1 VNTERMPVKTLLAMR
16 ANYNPRE
23 ITDEALEG
31 LGASIERFGLVQP
44 IIVNKRTDTI
54 VGGNQRLLALEQ
66 LGESETEVI
75 VVDLSPEE
83 ERALNLT
90 LNNPAVQGSFT
101 DDVEAIIQE
110 LQGAIPDAVDQ
121 LRLSKLTEEALEIV
135 DFAPEVPEARSS
147 RYRDKT
153 GTDEYTKVDV
163 GELALTL
170 PNAVAVRLT
179 EALEAEH
186 NKSGRR
192 VSETFTEIV
201 ERGLDE
207 VCSG

>member
-1 VNTERMPVKTLLAMR
+1 MNTERMPVKTLLAMR